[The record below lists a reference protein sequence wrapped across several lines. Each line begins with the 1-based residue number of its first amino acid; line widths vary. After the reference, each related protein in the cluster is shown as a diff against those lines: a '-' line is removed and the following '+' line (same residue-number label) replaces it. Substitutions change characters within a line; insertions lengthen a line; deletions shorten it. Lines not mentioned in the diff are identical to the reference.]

1 MELKKYNEFV
11 NNELIIIKNFI
22 EDVEIKCGN
31 LSDLDEVAKHPS
43 YKKIIENGKKSIPL
57 LLEKLND
64 QTCMFWINALQKITG
79 ENPDK
84 NYIKTKD
91 IKKSWLN
98 WGIQNGY
105 K

>member
-11 NNELIIIKNFI
+11 DNNIIISKFI

-31 LSDLDEVAKHPS
+31 MSDLNKISENLS
-43 YKKIIENGKKSIPL
+43 YKKIIENGKMSIPF

-64 QTCMFWINALQKITG
+64 QTCMFWIDALRKITG
-79 ENPDK
+79 EYPDK

-91 IKKSWLN
+91 IKQAWLD
-98 WGIQNGY
+98 WGTKNGY

>member
-11 NNELIIIKNFI
+11 DNDRVILEKFI

-31 LSDLDEVAKHPS
+31 MSDLDKISKHPS
-43 YKKIIENGKKSIPL
+43 YIKIIENGRESIPVL
-57 LLEKLND
+57 LKKLND
-64 QTCMFWINALQKITG
+64 QTCMFWIEALRKITG

-84 NYIKTKD
+84 DYIKTQD
-91 IKKSWLN
+91 IKKSWLK
-98 WGIQNGY
+98 WGMQNGY